1 MPDEPQHVN
10 VFFRITIA
18 SGALFVLTI
27 FALLAAA
34 LGNGEAP
41 PARFLNEFGGWL
53 IAGEVV
59 VTLLAG
65 FVAMAVDRRQTLAA
79 LGEPD
84 AETSKT
90 VDAIVSP
97 GATGRLSAGVDHPLP
112 DRGRKDRSA
121 LAGKPPVAP
130 NAPRNGMSH

>member
-1 MPDEPQHVN
+1 MSGMPDEPQHVN

-34 LGNGEAP
+34 LGSGEAP

-59 VTLLAG
+59 VTLLVG

-79 LGEPD
+79 IGEPD
-84 AETSKT
+84 ADPSRSSEATRSPAETDKS
-90 VDAIVSP
+90 IS
-97 GATGRLSAGVDHPLP
+97 
-112 DRGRKDRSA
+112 
-121 LAGKPPVAP
+121 
-130 NAPRNGMSH
+130 